1 MKTLAFSLLLLTM
14 VAGLSNAQNVEIPDT
29 MFLYALIEKG
39 VDTDEDSLISN
50 TEAEAITY
58 LIVSSSG
65 ISDITGVEAF
75 VNLDLLYCNRN
86 QLTSLDVSNNT
97 ALERLNVSENDLTSL
112 DVSNNTALWLINCL
126 SNKLTSLDVSNN
138 TALERLNV
146 SENDLTSLDVSNNSS
161 LVELRIIEMPTLGEV
176 CVWEMPFPPVGVAV
190 DTTGSLNV
198 YFTTDCSK

>member
-75 VNLDLLYCNRN
+75 VNLDLLYCNLN
-86 QLTSLDVSNNT
+86 Q
-97 ALERLNVSENDLTSL
+97 
-112 DVSNNTALWLINCL
+112 
-126 SNKLTSLDVSNN
+126 LTSLDVSNN